1 MRRKAERKWRLSNS
15 THDLKEYKSA
25 RNFAAN
31 LIKKARSDF
40 SENLIQE
47 NSSDQGKLF
56 KISKQ
61 LLNQSVDVSFPR
73 HVSKSMLANE
83 MANFFVEKISN
94 IRSKFHE
101 CTIQDCQDC
110 APIMELHSPSFG
122 SFKAI
127 TEDETYSIIRNLA
140 KKSSALDPI
149 PTPLL
154 VKCIDVLLPVIT
166 KMVNISLESGHF
178 PSAWKEA
185 LVRPILKKNGLDTVF
200 KNYRPVSNLSLIS
213 KVTERAVF
221 LQIDNHM
228 KKHDLYP
235 SLQSTHRKNHSTETA
250 LLKVTNDILMEM
262 DSQHAVLLVLLDLS
276 AAFDTVDHS
285 VLLRKLQ
292 TSFGISGAPLDWF
305 KSYLSARSQCVS
317 IPGALSDGLPL
328 SSKLFNIIERH
339 LPNSHRYA
347 DYSQIY

>member
-1 MRRKAERKWRLSNS
+1 
-15 THDLKEYKSA
+15 
-25 RNFAAN
+25 
-31 LIKKARSDF
+31 
-40 SENLIQE
+40 
-47 NSSDQGKLF
+47 
-56 KISKQ
+56 
-61 LLNQSVDVSFPR
+61 
-73 HVSKSMLANE
+73 MLANE

-127 TEDETYSIIRNLA
+127 TEDETYSIIMNLA

-185 LVRPILKKNGLDTVF
+185 LVRPILKKNGLDTVT
-200 KNYRPVSNLSLIS
+200 KNCRPVSNLSLIS

-235 SLQSTHRKNHSTETA
+235 SLQSAYRKNHSTETA

-262 DSQHAVLLVLLDLS
+262 ESQHAVLLVLLDLS
-276 AAFDTVDHS
+276 AAFDTADHS

-305 KSYLSARSQCVS
+305 KSYLSARSPYVFPFPAPSLTVFLFLQSYLTSLNVTFQILTVMRIIREYIS
-317 IPGALSDGLPL
+317 P
-328 SSKLFNIIERH
+328 SSPMTCQVN
-339 LPNSHRYA
+339 
-347 DYSQIY
+347 

>member
-1 MRRKAERKWRLSNS
+1 M
-15 THDLKEYKSA
+15 
-25 RNFAAN
+25 
-31 LIKKARSDF
+31 IKKARSDF
-40 SENLIQE
+40 FENLTQE

-61 LLNQSVDVSFPR
+61 LNQRFDVPFPP
-73 HVSKSMLANE
+73 HVRKSMLANE
-83 MANFFVEKISN
+83 TANFFVEEISN

-101 CTIQDCQDC
+101 CTVQDCQDC

-127 TEDETYSIIRNLA
+127 AVYETYSSIMNLA
-140 KKSSALDPI
+140 KKSCALDRI

-166 KMVNISLESGHF
+166 EMFNISRESGHV

-185 LVRPILKKNGLDTVF
+185 LVRPILNKSGLDTVF
-200 KNYRPVSNLSLIS
+200 KNYRPVSNLSFIS

-221 LQIDNHM
+221 LQIDNHT

-235 SLQSTHRKNHSTETA
+235 SLQSAYRKNHSTETA
-250 LLKVTNDILMEM
+250 LLKVTNDTLMEM
-262 DSQHAVLLVLLDLS
+262 NSQHAALLVLLDLS

-285 VLLRKLQ
+285 AFV
-292 TSFGISGAPLDWF
+292 A
-305 KSYLSARSQCVS
+305 
-317 IPGALSDGLPL
+317 
-328 SSKLFNIIERH
+328 
-339 LPNSHRYA
+339 
-347 DYSQIY
+347 